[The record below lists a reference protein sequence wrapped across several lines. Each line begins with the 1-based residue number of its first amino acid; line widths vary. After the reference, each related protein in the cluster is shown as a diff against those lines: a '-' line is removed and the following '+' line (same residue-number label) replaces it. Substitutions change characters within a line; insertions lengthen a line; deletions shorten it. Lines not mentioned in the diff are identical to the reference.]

1 MIQRDIIPNENFES
15 QNEYTLHV
23 LKRREVYIDP
33 HVHLEGFFH
42 VYVVYY
48 NFFFSCLKI
57 FAMTHGIK

>member
-15 QNEYTLHV
+15 RNEYTLHG

-42 VYVVYY
+42 VCVVYY
-48 NFFFSCLKI
+48 NIFFIVSKRYLP
-57 FAMTHGIK
+57 